1 MSSFLVLS
9 PSRVTIYIIMY
20 KRLMR
25 KRSHSPKAAAKK
37 VFGVLLHSF
46 WVLPAPSPDFWA
58 SSSTAYCKPRAAL
71 LGKVK
76 LNQLCSGES

>member
-37 VFGVLLHSF
+37 VFGVLHSF